1 MEETREETRETLLC
15 QQRLSARL
23 PLYRVSSFSACMG
36 NEQKRTKRGASGKR
50 DLVLERNGKHVKTPV
65 IV

>member
-36 NEQKRTKRGASGKR
+36 NEQKEDETGSEREKRSCA
-50 DLVLERNGKHVKTPV
+50 
-65 IV
+65 